1 MDKTIAGLIGA
12 ISALASAEA
21 AQAATPAPNAHE
33 VMTARSFG
41 ELLEPIPNA
50 LALLQAADEAKA
62 KSARA
67 AENGTE
73 KVAQFF
79 YPYPYYRHHHHHHH
93 HHHHWGWGPPRPLY
107 YHHHHHHHHHHH
119 QNAPIFHLDR

>member
-1 MDKTIAGLIGA
+1 MDKTIVGLIGA
-12 ISALASAEA
+12 ISALATADG
-21 AQAATPAPNAHE
+21 AQAATAPTANE
-33 VMTARSFG
+33 VMSARSFG

-50 LALLQAADEAKA
+50 VALLQAADEAKA
-62 KSARA
+62 KSARE

-79 YPYPYYRHHHHHHH
+79 YPYPYYRHHHHHH

-119 QNAPIFHLDR
+119 YGPIFHSDR